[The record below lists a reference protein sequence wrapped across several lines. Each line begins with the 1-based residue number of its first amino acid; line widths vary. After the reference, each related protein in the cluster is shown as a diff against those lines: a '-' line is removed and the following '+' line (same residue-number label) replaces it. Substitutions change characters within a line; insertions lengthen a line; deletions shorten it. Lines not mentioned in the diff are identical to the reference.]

1 MDMRKY
7 QYWRDRR
14 LLGRVR
20 TLKRMIDN
28 RKKRI
33 ETNKLE
39 IEEYQKELILTN
51 KKLKTLTDLYEPNV
65 VIKKVKVGKYDYW
78 RGDVRFFG
86 RDMGFQIGKEENYK
100 SRSKEY
106 WIKDIQKRFR
116 KKITDKELEGYIH
129 SIK

>member
-7 QYWRDRR
+7 NYWKDRR
-14 LLGRVR
+14 LLGRIR
-20 TLKRMIDN
+20 TLKRMIDK
-28 RKKRI
+28 RKERI

-86 RDMGFQIGKEENYK
+86 RDMGFQIGKEEDYK

-116 KKITDKELEGYIH
+116 KKITDKELEGYIDN
-129 SIK
+129 IK

>member
-7 QYWRDRR
+7 NYWKDRR
-14 LLGRVR
+14 LLGRIR

-51 KKLKTLTDLYEPNV
+51 KKLKTLTDVYEPNV

-86 RDMGFQIGKEENYK
+86 RDMGFQIGKEEDYK

-116 KKITDKELEGYIH
+116 KKITDKEIEDYIDG
-129 SIK
+129 IE

>member
-7 QYWRDRR
+7 NYWKDRR
-14 LLGRVR
+14 LLGRIR
-20 TLKRMIDN
+20 TLKRMIDK
-28 RKKRI
+28 RKQRI
-33 ETNKLE
+33 EQSKIE
-39 IEEYQKELILTN
+39 IDIYQKELVLTN

-86 RDMGFQIGKEENYK
+86 RDMGFQIGSDEIYE
-100 SRSKEY
+100 SRDKEY

-116 KKITDKELEGYIH
+116 KKITDKELEGYIDN
-129 SIK
+129 IK

>member
-7 QYWRDRR
+7 NYWKDRR
-14 LLGRVR
+14 LLGRIR
-20 TLKRMIDN
+20 TLKRMIDK
-28 RKKRI
+28 RKERI
-33 ETNKLE
+33 ELSNID
-39 IEEYQKELILTN
+39 IENYQKELVLTN

-86 RDMGFQIGKEENYK
+86 RDMGFQIGKEEDYK

-106 WIKDIQKRFR
+106 WIKDVQKRFR
-116 KKITDKELEGYIH
+116 KKITDKEIEDYI
-129 SIK
+129 SDME

>member
-7 QYWRDRR
+7 NYWKDRR
-14 LLGRVR
+14 LLGRIR
-20 TLKRMIDN
+20 TLKRMIDK
-28 RKKRI
+28 RKERI
-33 ETNKLE
+33 ELSKID
-39 IEEYQKELILTN
+39 IENYQKELVLTN

-86 RDMGFQIGKEENYK
+86 RDMGFQIGKEEDYK
-100 SRSKEY
+100 SRSKEF

-116 KKITDKELEGYIH
+116 KKITDKELEGYIDN
-129 SIK
+129 IK